1 MFLKSVFQNKIFINI
16 LFFLAVFL
24 SAFSFL
30 FTFFLHNN
38 DFLIPLFEKVNA
50 PLKINV
56 EFLNNEKGQN
66 FHLFANG
73 YEVFKN
79 RIYKNNSYIFYQMED
94 DIKTVYFKTDDKTFK
109 NLDNIAINLNN
120 NFYYYSKK
128 DIEKFTKTKTGQYIL
143 PFDIKYTKSSA
154 FMNDKGLFHKLCI
167 YFLSIFYNSNFYV
180 FPLLMF
186 FAAVL
191 IYQNNKEKI
200 NLGFNLFKN
209 NAILWVLIIGLLLRL
224 QDNSIPFWG
233 DELYSATYAGG
244 VNSPFIKTFQD
255 PGNPP
260 LFFILAKIWQAVFGS
275 SEPICRLLTTIF
287 SVLSIYLIWF
297 FVKNNFNKNAAL
309 LAAFIFSIN
318 IYSIHSAQEFRA
330 YSLGI
335 MLSLISAYFLFEIIK
350 NKQNKNFVF
359 YSITAILMANTH
371 YFQILILFAN
381 FIFAMF
387 KLENKFKLKFLYAN
401 LIAAISF
408 LPYFLLTALNKGLLD
423 STFND
428 LPFYDLKMM
437 GIMVN
442 LIFSNKI
449 IPILLTII
457 ALLFLFKKFITED
470 EKLKNVYLYSFWIVF
485 SIFLFSYLFSL
496 MVRPIIRSY
505 YFVFTIPFISIL
517 IALGFFVSFKN
528 KILKWAVILI
538 LIYSG
543 VFCFSGKGL
552 YADKNDLLVIRAEE
566 AYEYS
571 FFDSNKYLNQNK
583 KVALVMFDNINEYKE
598 YYKKYYNEKI
608 KLVKFRFA
616 YDSNESFEQKLVN
629 SGAEVFYS
637 MVHLMR
643 LGEFLEYFG
652 KKFDISAII
661 TDKNVVL
668 IRMIKNK

>member
-1 MFLKSVFQNKIFINI
+1 MFLKSVLQNKVFINI
-16 LFFLAVFL
+16 LFFIAIFV

-38 DFLIPLFEKVNA
+38 DFLIPLFGKVNA
-50 PLKINV
+50 SLKINV
-56 EFLNNEKGQN
+56 EFLNNPAENNFRFFADNYELKPKLLFKG
-66 FHLFANG
+66 
-73 YEVFKN
+73 
-79 RIYKNNSYIFYQMED
+79 NSYVFYQTEED
-94 DIKTVYFKTDDKTFK
+94 TLGLYFFADDSAYK
-109 NLDNIAINLNN
+109 NLDNIVINLNN

-143 PFDIKYTKSSA
+143 PFCIKYTKTSS
-154 FMNDKGLFHKLCI
+154 FINDKGLLHKLCI
-167 YFLSIFYNSNFYV
+167 YFLSIFYNSNFYI
-180 FPLLMF
+180 FPLSIFLF
-186 FAAVL
+186 LVL

-209 NAILWVLIIGLLLRL
+209 NAILWVLLIGLFLRL

-260 LFFILAKIWQAVFGS
+260 LFFILAKFWQTLFGS
-275 SEPICRLLTTIF
+275 NEIICRLLTTAF
-287 SVLSIYLIWF
+287 SVLSIYLIWL
-297 FVKNNFNKNAAL
+297 FVKNNFNKNAAI
-309 LAAFIFSIN
+309 LASFLFAIN

-335 MLSLISAYFLFEIIK
+335 FLSLTGAYFLFEIIK
-350 NKQNKNFVF
+350 NKQNKDFIF
-359 YSITAILMANTH
+359 YAIAAILMANTH

-387 KLENKFKLKFLYAN
+387 KLDNASKLKFFYVN
-401 LIAAISF
+401 LIAAVSF
-408 LPYFLLTALNKGLLD
+408 LPYFILTALNKGLLD

-428 LPFYDLKMM
+428 LPFYDIKMM

-457 ALLFLFKKFITED
+457 AILFLFQKFISSND
-470 EKLKNVYLYSFWIVF
+470 KIKNIYIYSFWIVF
-485 SIFLFSYLFSL
+485 SLFLFSYLFSL
-496 MVRPIIRSY
+496 FVRPIIKSY
-505 YFVFTIPFISIL
+505 YFVYAIPFISIL
-517 IALGFFVSFKN
+517 ISLGFFVPFKN
-528 KILKWAVILI
+528 KILKWIAVLI
-538 LIYSG
+538 LIYNG

-566 AYEYS
+566 AYKYS
-571 FFDSNKYLNQNK
+571 FFDSIKFINKNK
-583 KVALVMFDNINEYKE
+583 KTALLMFDNIKEYKD
-598 YYKKYYNEKI
+598 YYKDFYNSKMQLI
-608 KLVKFRFA
+608 MFRFG
-616 YDSNESFEQKLVN
+616 YDSNESYEQKLVN

-637 MVHLMR
+637 MFHIAR
-643 LGEFLEYFG
+643 LNELIDYFS
-652 KKFDISAII
+652 KKYSISAII

-668 IRMIKNK
+668 IRMIKK